1 MEISHHTWLKS
12 SVGRE
17 LSEGE
22 ARELFMIS
30 RRERHARGDRLYVE
44 GDDPT
49 SFFLLV
55 DGEVDIRQRSADGAE
70 HVLARHQPG
79 AVVGEVHM
87 ITREPQSASAIV
99 VSAEAHVL
107 RVTARDLDELLAR
120 EPTVAYKL
128 MHALARVLA
137 NRLKAVNFRL
147 IDMAGRTPDA
157 NPHEQIEEFAA
168 FKKKLFT
175 DWSF

>member
-1 MEISHHTWLKS
+1 MDISHHVWLKS
-12 SVGRE
+12 AVGRE

-30 RRERHARGDRLYVE
+30 RRERHARGDHLYVE
-44 GDDPT
+44 GDEPT
-49 SFFLLV
+49 SMFLLV
-55 DGEVDIRQRSADGAE
+55 EGEVDVRKRSADGVE
-70 HVLARHQPG
+70 HSLARHQAG
-79 AVVGEVHM
+79 AIVGEVHL
-87 ITREPQSASAIV
+87 ITREQQSASAIV
-99 VSAEAHVL
+99 ASPEAVVL
-107 RVTARDLDELLAR
+107 RVGARELDELLAR
-120 EPTVAYKL
+120 EPTVAFKL

-147 IDMAGRTPDA
+147 VDMAARTPNA

>member
-1 MEISHHTWLKS
+1 MEISHHIWLKS
-12 SVGRE
+12 TVGRE

-30 RRERHARGDRLYVE
+30 RRERHARGERLYVA
-44 GDDPT
+44 GDEPT
-49 SFFLLV
+49 SLFLLV
-55 DGEVDIRQRSADGAE
+55 EGEVDICQKSADGVE
-70 HVLARHQPG
+70 HSLTRHQPG
-79 AVVGEVHM
+79 AIVGEVHL
-87 ITREPQSASAIV
+87 ITREQQSASAVV
-99 VSAEAHVL
+99 VSAEAVVL

-120 EPTVAYKL
+120 EPTVAWKF

-137 NRLKAVNFRL
+137 SRLKAVNFRL
-147 IDMAGRTPDA
+147 VDMAARTPNA